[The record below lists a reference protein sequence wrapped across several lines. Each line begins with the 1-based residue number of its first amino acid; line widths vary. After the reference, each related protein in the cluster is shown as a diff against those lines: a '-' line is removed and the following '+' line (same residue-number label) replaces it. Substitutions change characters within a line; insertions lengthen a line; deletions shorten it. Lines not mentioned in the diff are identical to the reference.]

1 MEGAPLRQRRV
12 VVTGLGM
19 ISPLGLDVQST
30 WSKILAGH
38 SGISSIDSFDVSKYP
53 TRFGGPIRDFD
64 VTQYMSAKEAKR
76 FDPFVHYGVAAAVQ
90 AVADSGLE
98 LSEEYNDRVGVA
110 VGSGIG
116 GIGTILKTCAG
127 FHDSDYNPKK
137 VSPFFIPSSIA
148 NMAAGQIS
156 IQLNLHGPNIAAVSA
171 CTTGVHNIG
180 LAARMIAA
188 GDAEAMV
195 AGGCEMAVNRIGLAG
210 FCAAKALSTRNDD
223 PAAASRPWDVNR
235 DGFVLSDGAGVLI
248 LEDLDSAKAR
258 DAQIYGEVIGF
269 GMSGDAH
276 HITMPSGRGARQ
288 CMSNA
293 LADAEIAGEGIDY
306 VNAHGTSTQAG
317 DVSESQSIESV
328 LGDGAHGAAVS
339 STKSMTGHML
349 GAAGSVEAIFSL
361 LAIRDQVAPPTINLD
376 EPDEGC
382 NLDYVPHTARDMKID
397 VALSNSF
404 GFGGTNGSL
413 ILKRFS

>member
-1 MEGAPLRQRRV
+1 MRQRRV

-19 ISPLGLDVQST
+19 ISPLGLDVAST
-30 WSKILAGH
+30 WEGILAGR
-38 SGISSIDSFDVSKYP
+38 SGITDIDTFDVSGYP
-53 TRFGGPIRDFD
+53 TRFGGPIRNFD
-64 VTQYMSAKEAKR
+64 VTRYMSAKEAKR

-90 AVADSGLE
+90 ATLDSGYE
-98 LSEEYNDRVGVA
+98 LDDEVNDRVGVA

-116 GIGTILKTCAG
+116 GIGTILKTCVG
-127 FHDSDYNPKK
+127 FHEADYNPKK

-156 IQLNLHGPNIAAVSA
+156 IQLRLNGPNIAAVSA

-180 LAARMIAA
+180 LAGRMIAA
-188 GDAEAMV
+188 GDADAMV
-195 AGGCEMAVNRIGLAG
+195 AGGCEMAVNPVGLAG
-210 FCAAKALSTRNDD
+210 FCSARALSTRNDD
-223 PAAASRPWDVNR
+223 PAAASRPWDVDR
-235 DGFVLSDGAGVLI
+235 DGFVLSDGAGVVF
-248 LEDLDSAKAR
+248 LEEYESARAR
-258 DAQIYGEVIGF
+258 GATIYGELAGF

-276 HITMPSGRGARQ
+276 HITMPSGHGARQ

-293 LADAEIAGEGIDY
+293 LADAEMNPDEIQY

-317 DVSESQSIESV
+317 DVSESQAIEAV
-328 LGDGAHGAAVS
+328 LGPAAKKAAVS

-349 GAAGSVEAIFSL
+349 GAAGSAEAIFTL

-376 EPDEGC
+376 TPDEGC
-382 NLDYVPHTARDMKID
+382 SLDYVPHEARSMPISA
-397 VALSNSF
+397 VLSNSF

-413 ILKRFS
+413 IFKRVD

>member
-1 MEGAPLRQRRV
+1 MNQRRV

-19 ISPLGLDVQST
+19 VSPLANDVENT
-30 WSKILAGH
+30 WAGILAGR
-38 SGISSIDSFDVSKYP
+38 SGISTIDSFDTLAYP
-53 TRFGGPIRDFD
+53 THFGGPIRDFD
-64 VTQYMSAKEAKR
+64 VTEYMSAKEAKR
-76 FDPFVHYGVAAAVQ
+76 FDPFVHYGVAASSQ
-90 AVADSGLE
+90 ALADSGLE
-98 LSEEYNDRVGVA
+98 LSDEYNDRVGVA

-116 GIGTILKTCAG
+116 GIGTILKTCAA

-148 NMAAGQIS
+148 NMAAGAVS

-180 LAARMIAA
+180 LAARMIAG
-188 GDAEAMV
+188 GDADAML

-210 FCAAKALSTRNDD
+210 FCSAKALSQRNDD
-223 PAAASRPWDVNR
+223 PQAASRPWDVDR
-235 DGFVLSDGAGVLI
+235 DGFVLSDGAGVLM

-258 DAQIYGEVIGF
+258 GAKIYGEVVGF

-288 CMSNA
+288 CMERA
-293 LADAEIAGEGIDY
+293 LANAGMTGADIQY

-328 LGDGAHGAAVS
+328 LGDAAKNVAVS

-349 GAAGSVEAIFSL
+349 GAAGAAEAIFTL

-376 EPDEGC
+376 TPDEGC
-382 NLDYVPHTARDMKID
+382 HLDYVPHEARQMSID
-397 VALSNSF
+397 AALSNSF

-413 ILKRFS
+413 IFKRYE

>member
-1 MEGAPLRQRRV
+1 MRQRRV

-30 WSKILAGH
+30 WSEILAGH
-38 SGISSIDSFDVSKYP
+38 SGIVPIDTFDVSKFP
-53 TRFGGPIRDFD
+53 TRFGGPVRHFD
-64 VTQYMSAKEAKR
+64 VTRYMSAKEAKR
-76 FDPFVHYGVAAAVQ
+76 FDTFVHYGVAAAVQ
-90 AVADSGLE
+90 ALADSGMS
-98 LSEEYNDRVGVA
+98 LSDEYNDRVGVA

-180 LAARMIAA
+180 LAARLIAA
-188 GDAEAMV
+188 GDADAML

-210 FCAAKALSTRNDD
+210 FCSARALSTRNDD
-223 PAAASRPWDVNR
+223 PQGASRPWDVNR
-235 DGFVLSDGAGVLI
+235 DGFVLSDGAGVLM
-248 LEDLDSAKAR
+248 LEELENAR
-258 DAQIYGEVIGF
+258 NRGAEIYGEVAGF

-276 HITMPSGRGARQ
+276 HITAPSGRGARQ
-288 CMSNA
+288 CMHNA
-293 LADAEIAGEGIDY
+293 LVDAQMNGTDIDY
-306 VNAHGTSTQAG
+306 VNAHGTSTSAG
-317 DVSESQSIESV
+317 DVSESQSIEAV
-328 LGDGAHGAAVS
+328 LGDGARKAAVS

-349 GAAGSVEAIFSL
+349 GAAGAAEAIFSL

-376 EPDEGC
+376 QPDEGC

-413 ILKRFS
+413 ILKRFA

>member
-1 MEGAPLRQRRV
+1 MKQRRV

-19 ISPLGLDVQST
+19 VSPLGLDVET
-30 WSKILAGH
+30 AWSAILAGK
-38 SGISSIDSFDVSKYP
+38 SGISSIDTFDTSAYP
-53 TRFGGPIRDFD
+53 TRFGGPVRDFD
-64 VTQYMSAKEAKR
+64 VTQFMSAKEAKR
-76 FDPFVHYGVAAAVQ
+76 FDPFVHYGVAASVQ
-90 AVADSGLE
+90 ALADSGLV
-98 LSEEYNDRVGVA
+98 LDDEYNDRVGVA

-127 FHDSDYNPKK
+127 FHASDYNPKK

-148 NMAAGQIS
+148 NMASGQVS

-180 LAARMIAA
+180 LAARLIAS
-188 GDAEAMV
+188 GDADAMV
-195 AGGCEMAVNRIGLAG
+195 AGGCEMAVNPIGLAG
-210 FCAAKALSTRNDD
+210 FCAARALSQRNDD
-223 PAAASRPWDVNR
+223 PAAASRPWDADR
-235 DGFVLSDGAGVLI
+235 DGFVLSDGAGVLM
-248 LEDLDSAKAR
+248 LEEYEAAR
-258 DAQIYGEVIGF
+258 ARGARIYGEVAGF

-288 CMSNA
+288 CMRNA
-293 LADAEIAGEGIDY
+293 LNNAEMNPEDIHY

-317 DVSESQSIESV
+317 DVSESQSIDHV
-328 LGDGAHGAAVS
+328 LNAADNRIPVS

-349 GAAGSVEAIFSL
+349 GAAGAAEAIFTL

-376 EPDEGC
+376 NPDEGC
-382 NLDYVPHTARDMKID
+382 NLDYVPHTARDAKIEA
-397 VALSNSF
+397 ALSNSF

-413 ILKRFS
+413 IFKQVS

>member
-1 MEGAPLRQRRV
+1 MKQRRV

-19 ISPLGLDVQST
+19 ISPLGLDVEST
-30 WSKILAGH
+30 WAGILAGR
-38 SGISSIDSFDVSKYP
+38 SGISAIEQFDVSKYP

-64 VTQYMSAKEAKR
+64 PTQYMSAKEAKR
-76 FDPFVHYGVAAAVQ
+76 FDPFVHYGVAASVQ
-90 AVADSGLE
+90 AVQDSGLE
-98 LSEEYNDRVGVA
+98 LSDEYNERVGVA

-116 GIGTILKTCAG
+116 GIGTILNTCAG
-127 FHDSDYNPKK
+127 FHESGYNPKK

-148 NMAAGQIS
+148 NMAAGQVS

-180 LAARMIAA
+180 LAARLIAC

-210 FCAAKALSTRNDD
+210 FCAAKALSTRNDE
-223 PAAASRPWDVNR
+223 PEAASRPWDVDR
-235 DGFVLSDGAGVLI
+235 DGFVLSDGAGVVV
-248 LEDLDSAKAR
+248 LEDLESAKAR
-258 DAQIYGEVIGF
+258 GARIYGEVVGF

-276 HITMPSGRGARQ
+276 HITMPSGHGARQ
-288 CMSNA
+288 CMTNA
-293 LADAEIAGEGIDY
+293 LADAEMTGEDIDY

-328 LGDGAHGAAVS
+328 LGSAAKRVAVS

-349 GAAGSVEAIFSL
+349 GAAGSAEAIFTL

-376 EPDEGC
+376 KPDEGC
-382 NLDYVPHTARDMKID
+382 NLDYVPHTARDMKINA
-397 VALSNSF
+397 ALSNSF

-413 ILKRFS
+413 ILKRFD